1 MQTAEPSH
9 VLGNQ
14 TRTFLTSEKETIPPQ
29 DIPAPGAARNLP
41 FPLVIDPEALPLRS
55 QRHMPNS
62 IATMRS
68 RLARALL
75 HALPQCPCCGQMRR

>member
-1 MQTAEPSH
+1 MKAA
-9 VLGNQ
+9 VGVA
-14 TRTFLTSEKETIPPQ
+14 FTIMRHSVSR
-29 DIPAPGAARNLP
+29 AARNLP

-62 IATMRS
+62 IATMRI

-75 HALPQCPCCGQMRR
+75 HALPQCPCCGQMRL